1 MLDLLEGGDVSS
13 VGERLRALR
22 QSAGLSQT
30 DLAGDQLSPSYV
42 SLIEAGKRQPSPA
55 ALRLLADRL
64 NCRIEDLEG
73 GPQSQ
78 ERQYIDLEISYAKL
92 ALRNGETQVAHDR
105 LQRLVDTPDLDEA
118 TLDDA
123 RYLLAIAN
131 DQLNDPSTAAA
142 VIQPVYERALA
153 QRSHFAITRV
163 ASTLSWFYTS
173 TGDLN
178 AARRVAEN
186 GLAAAEGQ
194 GLVGTDEYFHLAV
207 NMINVCFELGDL
219 TYCAIFSEQLLQLA
233 ERAGAREQGLVYW
246 HAALVAEAQGKVGQA
261 VGLCERALAVMAEGA
276 THRELPRLRVEA
288 ATILLRT
295 DPARVND
302 AMALLDRALTDL
314 ADLGSPSDLA
324 MWEYARARGELFLGR
339 PAQSE
344 QLARQALLHSNPAP
358 TWSLAR
364 IHLVLGDAVTA
375 GGRGPEALVSY
386 GEAGN
391 VLRSCGV
398 SRQVAIV
405 WRELADRLS
414 LAGDVQAAMAAYV
427 NALDYGGMRG
437 DLTTARMAFG
447 VEPLPTPTSPARLE
461 PAGHAAESPSHG
473 WTNVPSMR

>member
-1 MLDLLEGGDVSS
+1 MSPI
-13 VGERLRALR
+13 GERIRAMR

-55 ALRLLADRL
+55 VLRVLADRL
-64 NCRIEDLEG
+64 NCRMEDLEL

-78 ERQYIDLEISYAKL
+78 ERQYVDLEISYAKL
-92 ALRNGETQVAHDR
+92 AMRNGETRAAHDR
-105 LQRLVDTPDLDEA
+105 LARLIEMPDVDEA

-131 DQLNDPSTAAA
+131 DQLNDPVTAAI

-178 AARRVAEN
+178 TARRVAES
-186 GLAAAEGQ
+186 GLSAADAQ
-194 GLVGTDEYFHLAV
+194 GLVGTAEYFNLAV
-207 NMINVCFELGDL
+207 NMLNICYELGDL
-219 TYCAIFSEQLLQLA
+219 TYCTILGEQLLQLA
-233 ERAGAREQGLVYW
+233 QGAQPREQGLVYW
-246 HAALVAEAQGKVGQA
+246 HAALVAEAQGKISEA
-261 VGLCERALAVMAEGA
+261 VGLCERALAVMAEGS
-276 THRELPRLRVEA
+276 TQRELPRLRVEA
-288 ATILLRT
+288 ATILLRSE
-295 DPARVND
+295 PGRVND

-339 PAQSE
+339 PAQAE

-364 IHLVLGDAVTA
+364 IHLVLGDALTA
-375 GGRGPEALVSY
+375 GGGGEALGSY
-386 GEAGN
+386 HAAREI
-391 VLRSCGV
+391 LRNCTV
-398 SRQVAIV
+398 SRQAATV
-405 WRELADRLS
+405 WRELADRLA
-414 LAGDVQAAMAAYV
+414 LAGDQPGATAAYV
-427 NALDYGGMRG
+427 QALDSSGIRG
-437 DLTTARMAFG
+437 DVAAARMAFG
-447 VEPLPTPTSPARLE
+447 IEPLPTPTSP
-461 PAGHAAESPSHG
+461 PASRPDSSSSVSDSAPHAWAG
-473 WTNVPSMR
+473 VPSLR

>member
-1 MLDLLEGGDVSS
+1 VSS

-22 QSAGLSQT
+22 LGAGLSQT

-64 NCRIEDLEG
+64 GCRIEDLEG

-78 ERQYIDLEISYAKL
+78 ERQYVDLEISYAKL
-92 ALRNGETQVAHDR
+92 ALRNGETRVAHDR

-131 DQLNDPSTAAA
+131 DQLNDPATAAM
-142 VIQPVYERALA
+142 VIQPVYERALT

-186 GLAAAEGQ
+186 GLAAADAQ
-194 GLVGTDEYFHLAV
+194 GLVGTPEYFHLAV
-207 NMINVCFELGDL
+207 NMINVCYELGDL
-219 TYCAIFSEQLLQLA
+219 TYCSIFGEQLLQLV
-233 ERAGAREQGLVYW
+233 EGAGAHEQGLVYW
-246 HAALVAEAQGKVGQA
+246 HAALVAEAQGKIGQA
-261 VGLCERALAVMAEGA
+261 VGLCERALAVMAEGG
-276 THRELPRLRVEA
+276 TDRELPRLRVEA

-295 DPARVND
+295 DPARVYD

-314 ADLGSPSDLA
+314 ADLGSPGDLA

-339 PAQSE
+339 PAQAE

-364 IHLVLGDAVTA
+364 IHLVLGDAITA
-375 GGRGPEALVSY
+375 GGRGPDALHSY
-386 GEAGN
+386 HQASSI
-391 VLRSCGV
+391 LRSCTA

-414 LAGDVQAAMAAYV
+414 LAGDQQKAMAAYV
-427 NALDYGGMRG
+427 QALDSSGIRG
-437 DLTTARMAFG
+437 DLQTARMAFG

-461 PAGHAAESPSHG
+461 PAASAAESATHA
-473 WTNVPSMR
+473 WTGVPSLR